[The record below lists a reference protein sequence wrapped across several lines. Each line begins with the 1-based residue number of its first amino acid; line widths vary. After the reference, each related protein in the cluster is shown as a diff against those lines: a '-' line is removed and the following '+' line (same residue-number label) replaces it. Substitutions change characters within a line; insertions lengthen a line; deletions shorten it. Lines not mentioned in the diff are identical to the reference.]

1 LEFKNFELKK
11 IFSIVIAS
19 IFLIGCDNQIKDAML
34 FSANSKIDS
43 LIKESK
49 NTNYNAN
56 TRLDF
61 ANMALEIINKK
72 EIDSILTDQTI
83 ELAASFFDLNFKNKY
98 LEINKDLYE
107 KGLANN
113 DYYAI
118 ENGSYCLASYFYNKT
133 VYDSAYY
140 FFTKC
145 EKACIKNKNNFLL
158 GHVKGVKA
166 NIHSYKK
173 DFTQAEKLAIES
185 LKSAKEEKKPRF
197 IYNCYLTL
205 GSTSLGLNNYEQAI
219 HYNQEALKIT
229 PQLTNEPDYS
239 YIKASPYNY
248 IALIHIKQ
256 NEFKKAIKLIQE
268 ALQFDDYKKTDPIIY
283 CYLKQNLAYAK
294 YKLGDKTQW
303 KEFETLLKIGDSIDN
318 IPIQMVNN
326 AHLAEYYFDQKEFD
340 KAKMHALA
348 AKQMGHQTQFFDDE
362 LAALDLLAKIE
373 PQNAK
378 VYLERRI
385 ELADSLQT
393 VERLSRD
400 KFARIE
406 YETDE
411 LATQKNEVEA
421 KNQLIVRRFWI
432 VFGFSTLLL
441 LVFFLWFKMHKQSIK
456 NKELLLIQENQKAN
470 QEVYQ
475 LMLDQQQQIEKGKRL
490 EKQRIS
496 MELHDGVMGRL
507 TAVRMN
513 LFPLIMTENSEK
525 TDQYLAQLDGI
536 QAVEKEIR
544 AISHEL
550 NSNVFN
556 ENSNF
561 VSVIN
566 QLIQEIEHHARL
578 HFDVKISNNIP
589 WDIMDTSLKINLYR
603 ILQEALQNIE
613 KYAEAKKVT
622 ITMFYKENQLNL
634 EITDDGKGF
643 DTSIKHTGIGLKNMQ
658 NRVNLLH
665 GQFSIDS
672 KPGKGVKIILLI
684 PI

>member
-1 LEFKNFELKK
+1 MNKIYIIFLVSIFFLGCNNQKKDASLFSKNSTIDTLLKK
-11 IFSIVIAS
+11 S
-19 IFLIGCDNQIKDAML
+19 K
-34 FSANSKIDS
+34 NSKYS
-43 LIKESK
+43 V
-49 NTNYNAN
+49 TN
-56 TRLDF
+56 RLDF
-61 ANMALEIINKK
+61 ANKALKLIND
-72 EIDSILTDQTI
+72 EQIDSILTDQTI

-107 KGLANN
+107 KGLSNN

-133 VYDSAYY
+133 AYDSAYY

-219 HYNQEALKIT
+219 HYYEEAIKVT
-229 PQLTNEPDYS
+229 RQLTSEPDYS
-239 YIKASPYNY
+239 YTKAAPYNY
-248 IALIHIKQ
+248 IAKVYIKQ
-256 NEFKKAIKLIQE
+256 NEFKKAIELIQE
-268 ALQFDDYKKTDPIIY
+268 AFQFDDYKKTDPIIY
-283 CYLKQNLAYAK
+283 CYLKQNLAYSK

-303 KEFETLLKIGDSIDN
+303 KDFEYLLKIGDSIDN
-318 IPIQMVNN
+318 TPIQMVNN
-326 AHLAEYYFDQKEFD
+326 AHLAEYYFDQKEYE
-340 KAKMHALA
+340 KAKTHALV

-378 VYLERRI
+378 NYLERRI

-406 YETDE
+406 FETDE
-411 LATQKNEVEA
+411 IATQKNEVEA
-421 KNQLIVRRFWI
+421 KNQLLVRRFWI
-432 VFGFSTLLL
+432 IFGFVSLLL
-441 LVFFLWFKMHKQSIK
+441 LVFFLWFKIHKQRIK

-470 QEVYQ
+470 EEVYQ

-490 EKQRIS
+490 EKQRVS

-513 LFPLIMTENSEK
+513 LFPLIMTEKSEK
-525 TDQYLAQLDGI
+525 TDQFLAQLDGI

-566 QLIQEIEHHARL
+566 QLFQEIEHHARL
-578 HFDVKISNNIP
+578 HFDLQISDDIP
-589 WDIMDTSLKINLYR
+589 WNLMDTSLKINLYR

-622 ITMFYKENQLNL
+622 VTMFHKENQLNL
-634 EITDDGKGF
+634 EIIDDGKGF
-643 DTSIKHTGIGLKNMQ
+643 DTSIKRTGIGLKNMQ
-658 NRVNLLH
+658 TRVSLLN

>member
-1 LEFKNFELKK
+1 MEFKNFELKK
-11 IFSIVIAS
+11 IYSILIAS
-19 IFLIGCDNQIKDAML
+19 IFLIGCNNQKKDAML

-49 NTNYNAN
+49 NSNYNVK

-61 ANMALEIINKK
+61 ANKALEIINKK

-83 ELAASFFDLNFKNKY
+83 ELAATYFELNLKKKY
-98 LEINKDLYE
+98 LELNQNLY
-107 KGLANN
+107 KKAVAKN
-113 DYYAI
+113 DFYAI
-118 ENGSYCLASYFYNKT
+118 ENSSYCIGNYYYIET
-133 VYDSAYY
+133 IYDSSFYY
-140 FFTKC
+140 LTKC
-145 EKACIKNKNNFLL
+145 EKACVKNKNNFLL
-158 GHVKGVKA
+158 GYVLGIKA
-166 NIHSYKK
+166 DIHSYKK

-185 LKSAKEEKKPRF
+185 LKSAKIENKPRF
-197 IYNCYLTL
+197 IYNCYITL
-205 GSTSLGLNNYEQAI
+205 GYISLGLNNYEQAI
-219 HYNQEALKIT
+219 HYNEEAIKIST
-229 PQLTNEPDYS
+229 QLTSEPDYS
-239 YIKASPYNY
+239 YTKASPYNY
-248 IALIHIKQ
+248 IALIHIKL
-256 NEFKKAIKLIQE
+256 NEYNKAIELIQE
-268 ALQFDDYKKTDPIIY
+268 ALQFDNYKKTHPIIY
-283 CYLKQNLAYAK
+283 CYLKQNLAYSK

-303 KEFETLLKIGDSIDN
+303 KEFENLLKIGDSIDN
-318 IPIQMVNN
+318 IPIQMVNH

-362 LAALDLLAKIE
+362 LAALVLLAKIE

-378 VYLERRI
+378 NYLERRI

-406 YETDE
+406 FETDE
-411 LATQKNEVEA
+411 IATQKNEIEA
-421 KNQLIVRRFWI
+421 KNQLLVRRFWI
-432 VFGFSTLLL
+432 IFGFITLLL
-441 LVFFLWFKMHKQSIK
+441 LVFFLWFKIHKQRIK

-470 QEVYQ
+470 EEVYQ

-490 EKQRIS
+490 EKQRVS

-513 LFPLIMTENSEK
+513 LFPLVMTGNSEK
-525 TDQYLAQLDGI
+525 TDQFLAQLDGI

-566 QLIQEIEHHARL
+566 QLFQEIEHHARL
-578 HFDVKISNNIP
+578 HFDLQISDDIP
-589 WDIMDTSLKINLYR
+589 WNLMDTSLKINLYR

-613 KYAEAKKVT
+613 KYAEAKRVS
-622 ITMFYKENQLNL
+622 ITMFHKENQLNL
-634 EITDDGKGF
+634 EIIDDGKGF
-643 DTSIKHTGIGLKNMQ
+643 DTSIKRTGIGLKNMQ
-658 NRVNLLH
+658 TRVNLLN
-665 GQFSIDS
+665 GQFLIDS